1 MIKTIITMVVT
12 AIAGL
17 VGYLV
22 SDSFR
27 ERLAQKQRDKIASE
41 VARGDEAAVNARIGR
56 FRALGPWVLLA
67 LVVIV
72 GCAVS
77 RTCYVREQDKVT
89 AIRPGETYSNATEA
103 VEWVVPRTVMTQLVI
118 ANAGLRY
125 HRLRSGGLARLN
137 RANPAASWR
146 GGLIRRGGRERSL

>member
-1 MIKTIITMVVT
+1 MMIKSIITLIVT

-27 ERLAQKQRDKIASE
+27 GRLAQRQRDKIADE

-72 GCAVS
+72 GCAVT

-89 AIRPGETYSNATEA
+89 ALRPGEVYSNATES
-103 VEWVVPRTVMTQLVI
+103 VEWIVPRAIMTQLVI
-118 ANAGLRY
+118 AEEKL
-125 HRLRSGGLARLN
+125 
-137 RANPAASWR
+137 
-146 GGLIRRGGRERSL
+146 

>member
-17 VGYLV
+17 IGYLV

-41 VARGDEAAVNARIGR
+41 VARGDEAAVNARLGR
-56 FRALGPWVLLA
+56 FRAVVPWVAAALL
-67 LVVIV
+67 IIG
-72 GCAVS
+72 GCAVT

-103 VEWVVPRTVMTQLVI
+103 VEWVVPRTIMTQLVI
-118 ANAGLRY
+118 ANEGLR
-125 HRLRSGGLARLN
+125 
-137 RANPAASWR
+137 
-146 GGLIRRGGRERSL
+146 

>member
-1 MIKTIITMVVT
+1 MMIKSIITLIVT

-27 ERLAQKQRDKIASE
+27 ERLAQRQRDKIADE

-67 LVVIV
+67 LAVIV
-72 GCAVS
+72 GCVVT

-89 AIRPGETYSNATEA
+89 ALRPGEVYSNATES
-103 VEWVVPRTVMTQLVI
+103 VEWIVPRAIMTQLVI
-118 ANAGLRY
+118 AEEKL
-125 HRLRSGGLARLN
+125 
-137 RANPAASWR
+137 
-146 GGLIRRGGRERSL
+146 

>member
-1 MIKTIITMVVT
+1 MIKTIVTMVVT
-12 AIAGL
+12 AVAGL

-56 FRALGPWVLLA
+56 FRSVGPWVLLA
-67 LVVIV
+67 LVVIA
-72 GCAVS
+72 GCAVT

-89 AIRPGETYSNATEA
+89 ALRPGETYSNATDA
-103 VEWVVPRTVMTQLVI
+103 VEWIVPREIMTRLVI
-118 ANAGLRY
+118 ANE
-125 HRLRSGGLARLN
+125 RLR
-137 RANPAASWR
+137 
-146 GGLIRRGGRERSL
+146 

>member
-1 MIKTIITMVVT
+1 MMIKSIITLIVT

-27 ERLAQKQRDKIASE
+27 ERLAQRQRDRIADE

-67 LVVIV
+67 LLVIV
-72 GCAVS
+72 GCAVT

-89 AIRPGETYSNATEA
+89 ALRPGEVYSNATES
-103 VEWVVPRTVMTQLVI
+103 VEWIVPRAIMTQLVI
-118 ANAGLRY
+118 ASEKL
-125 HRLRSGGLARLN
+125 
-137 RANPAASWR
+137 
-146 GGLIRRGGRERSL
+146 

>member
-1 MIKTIITMVVT
+1 MMIKSIITLIVT

-27 ERLAQKQRDKIASE
+27 ERLAQRQRDKIADE

-72 GCAVS
+72 GCAVT

-89 AIRPGETYSNATEA
+89 ALRPGEVYSNATES
-103 VEWVVPRTVMTQLVI
+103 VERIVPRAIMTQLVI
-118 ANAGLRY
+118 AEEKL
-125 HRLRSGGLARLN
+125 
-137 RANPAASWR
+137 
-146 GGLIRRGGRERSL
+146 

>member
-1 MIKTIITMVVT
+1 MMIKSIITLIVT

-22 SDSFR
+22 SGSFR
-27 ERLAQKQRDKIASE
+27 ERLAQRQRDKIADE

-67 LVVIV
+67 LLVIV
-72 GCAVS
+72 GCAVT

-89 AIRPGETYSNATEA
+89 ALRPGEVYSNATES
-103 VEWVVPRTVMTQLVI
+103 VEWIVPRAIMTQLVI
-118 ANAGLRY
+118 ASEKL
-125 HRLRSGGLARLN
+125 
-137 RANPAASWR
+137 
-146 GGLIRRGGRERSL
+146 

>member
-17 VGYLV
+17 IGYLV

-27 ERLAQKQRDKIASE
+27 ERLAQRQRDKIAAE
-41 VARGDEAAVNARIGR
+41 VANGDEAAVNARIGR
-56 FRALGPWVLLA
+56 FRALGPWVVAALL
-67 LVVIV
+67 VIV
-72 GCAVS
+72 GCAVT

-89 AIRPGETYSNATEA
+89 ALRPGEVYSNATEA

-118 ANAGLRY
+118 ASEKL
-125 HRLRSGGLARLN
+125 
-137 RANPAASWR
+137 
-146 GGLIRRGGRERSL
+146 

>member
-1 MIKTIITMVVT
+1 MVKSIITLIVT

-27 ERLAQKQRDKIASE
+27 ERLAQRQRDKIADE

-72 GCAVS
+72 GCAVT

-89 AIRPGETYSNATEA
+89 ALRPGEVYSNATEA
-103 VEWVVPRTVMTQLVI
+103 VEWIVPRAIMTQLVI
-118 ANAGLRY
+118 ANE
-125 HRLRSGGLARLN
+125 RLQ
-137 RANPAASWR
+137 
-146 GGLIRRGGRERSL
+146 

>member
-1 MIKTIITMVVT
+1 MTMIKSIITLIVT

-27 ERLAQKQRDKIASE
+27 ERLAQRQRDKIADE

-56 FRALGPWVLLA
+56 FKALGPWVLLA
-67 LVVIV
+67 LLVIV
-72 GCAVS
+72 GCAVT

-89 AIRPGETYSNATEA
+89 ALRPGEVYSNATES
-103 VEWVVPRTVMTQLVI
+103 VEWIVPRAIMAQLVI
-118 ANAGLRY
+118 ASEKL
-125 HRLRSGGLARLN
+125 
-137 RANPAASWR
+137 
-146 GGLIRRGGRERSL
+146 

>member
-1 MIKTIITMVVT
+1 MVKIAITAVVT
-12 AIAGL
+12 AVAGI
-17 VGYLV
+17 VGYFL

-27 ERLAQKQRDKIASE
+27 ERLAQRQRDKIAEE

-67 LVVIV
+67 LVVVV
-72 GCAVS
+72 GCAVT
-77 RTCYVREQDKVT
+77 RTCYVREQDRVT

-118 ANAGLRY
+118 ANEGLK
-125 HRLRSGGLARLN
+125 
-137 RANPAASWR
+137 
-146 GGLIRRGGRERSL
+146 

>member
-1 MIKTIITMVVT
+1 MIKTIVTMVVT

-27 ERLAQKQRDKIASE
+27 EKIAQRQRDKIADE

-56 FRALGPWVLLA
+56 FRALGPWVAAALL
-67 LVVIV
+67 IIG
-72 GCAVS
+72 GCAVT

-89 AIRPGETYSNATEA
+89 ALRPGETYSNATEA

-118 ANAGLRY
+118 ASEKL
-125 HRLRSGGLARLN
+125 
-137 RANPAASWR
+137 
-146 GGLIRRGGRERSL
+146 

>member
-17 VGYLV
+17 IGYLV

-27 ERLAQKQRDKIASE
+27 EKVAQRQRDKIADE
-41 VARGDEAAVNARIGR
+41 VARGDETAVNARIGR
-56 FRALGPWVLLA
+56 FRSVVPWVIAAL
-67 LVVIV
+67 LVVG

-77 RTCYVREQDKVT
+77 RTVYVKEQDRVT
-89 AIRPGETYSNATEA
+89 ALKPGEIYSNATES

-118 ANAGLRY
+118 ANEGL
-125 HRLRSGGLARLN
+125 
-137 RANPAASWR
+137 
-146 GGLIRRGGRERSL
+146 

>member
-1 MIKTIITMVVT
+1 MMIKSIITLIVT

-27 ERLAQKQRDKIASE
+27 ERLAQRQRDRIAE
-41 VARGDEAAVNARIGR
+41 EGARGDEAAVNARIGR

-72 GCAVS
+72 GCAVT

-89 AIRPGETYSNATEA
+89 ALRPGEVYSNATES
-103 VEWVVPRTVMTQLVI
+103 VEWIVPRAIMTQLVI
-118 ANAGLRY
+118 AEEKL
-125 HRLRSGGLARLN
+125 
-137 RANPAASWR
+137 
-146 GGLIRRGGRERSL
+146 

>member
-1 MIKTIITMVVT
+1 MMIKSIITLIVT

-27 ERLAQKQRDKIASE
+27 ERLAQRQRDKIADE

-56 FRALGPWVLLA
+56 FRAVGPWVLLA
-67 LVVIV
+67 LLVIV
-72 GCAVS
+72 GCAVT

-89 AIRPGETYSNATEA
+89 ALKPGEVYSNATEA
-103 VEWVVPRTVMTQLVI
+103 VEWIVPRTIMTQLVI
-118 ANAGLRY
+118 AHEKL
-125 HRLRSGGLARLN
+125 
-137 RANPAASWR
+137 
-146 GGLIRRGGRERSL
+146 

>member
-1 MIKTIITMVVT
+1 MVKAIITMVVT

-27 ERLAQKQRDKIASE
+27 ERLAQRQRDKIASE

-56 FRALGPWVLLA
+56 FRSVVPWVVVALL
-67 LVVIV
+67 IIG
-72 GCAVS
+72 GCAVT
-77 RTCYVREQDKVT
+77 RTVYVKERDKVT

-118 ANAGLRY
+118 ANEGLR
-125 HRLRSGGLARLN
+125 
-137 RANPAASWR
+137 
-146 GGLIRRGGRERSL
+146 